1 MTHFPWLALLGI
13 ETHQAGGL
21 QPRGG
26 SVDSSHSW
34 HRLIVVDEPLGADQQ
49 FWCIRYQILFAEDKT
64 YKLESDLES
73 FQPTLNMSV
82 FPNPNLHNMFVENV
96 FN

>member
-1 MTHFPWLALLGI
+1 MTPFSWLALLGL

-34 HRLIVVDEPLGADQQ
+34 HRLIVIDEPLGADQQ
-49 FWCIRYQILFAEDKT
+49 FWCIRYQILFAEYKA
-64 YKLESDLES
+64 YKLVSDLES
-73 FQPTLNMSV
+73 FQPTLKHV
-82 FPNPNLHNMFVENV
+82 FFKYQLAKFVCRKCL
-96 FN
+96 

>member
-1 MTHFPWLALLGI
+1 MTHFSWLALLGI

-26 SVDSSHSW
+26 SVDSSHSG

-49 FWCIRYQILFAEDKT
+49 FWCIRYQILFAEDKA
-64 YKLESDLES
+64 YKLVSDLES

-82 FPNPNLHNMFVENV
+82 FQIPTCTICS
-96 FN
+96 